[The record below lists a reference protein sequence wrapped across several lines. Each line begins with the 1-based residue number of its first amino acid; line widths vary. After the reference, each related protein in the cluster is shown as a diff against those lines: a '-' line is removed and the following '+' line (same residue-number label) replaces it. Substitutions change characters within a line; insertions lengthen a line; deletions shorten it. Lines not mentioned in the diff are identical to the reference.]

1 MSIGKAHTGGPLEG
15 FDRVIGGL
23 DRGLRTLF
31 SAVPAR
37 RSDPGAGLPEAE
49 LTEAER
55 HLGAALMRV
64 NHCGEVCAQA
74 LYQGQLLTA
83 RDPRTRAMLSE
94 AADEELD
101 HLAWTRARIEALG
114 GSSSVLD
121 PLFYAGS
128 FALGALSGVAGDRW
142 NMGFLAETE
151 RGVERHLSN
160 HLERLPAADA
170 RSRAVL
176 KRMREEESSHA
187 RNAIVQGGAPLPAP
201 ARLAMR
207 LMARVMTGATFR
219 L

>member
-1 MSIGKAHTGGPLEG
+1 
-15 FDRVIGGL
+15 
-23 DRGLRTLF
+23 
-31 SAVPAR
+31 
-37 RSDPGAGLPEAE
+37 
-49 LTEAER
+49 
-55 HLGAALMRV
+55 
-64 NHCGEVCAQA
+64 
-74 LYQGQLLTA
+74 
-83 RDPRTRAMLSE
+83 MLSE

-114 GSSSVLD
+114 GRSSVLD

-151 RGVERHLSN
+151 QGVERHLSN

-176 KRMREEESSHA
+176 GRMREEESSHA
-187 RNAIVQGGAPLPAP
+187 RDAIEQGGAPLPAP

-207 LMARVMTGATFR
+207 LMARVMTSATFR